1 MAKKT
6 TATVARHAK
15 TGEVTVRKP
24 GGEVTVLSTGKKTPK
39 TVTASISKNRD
50 ALKRL
55 ADR

>member
-6 TATVARHAK
+6 TATVARNAK
-15 TGEVTVRKP
+15 TGEFTVRKP